1 MYRLAQLYFSTQGE
15 SHLVKL
21 KSENNHLFSLSLHPP
36 SSLGYQLLKLQRWY
50 IIGFVSFSDM
60 DRISGLSDE
69 LLVKILLLV
78 PTKVAVSTSILSKRW
93 ECLWM
98 WLPKLKYD
106 FRGCPEPEGKRLLL
120 FLDRNLPLHR
130 APVIESFRLELYG
143 SYLSPENVKMWV
155 VIALSHCL
163 RELDILH
170 ESYPPSKPIVLPS
183 NLFTC
188 KSLSVLKLDGDIIL
202 DVPRMV
208 SLPSLKTL
216 QLQSVTY
223 SKDETLQR
231 LLYNCPVLEDLM
243 LHLRDYGDTMQKY
256 FKLVD
261 DNDKSHYCLIEHMP
275 NLIEAHLDVSLTHI
289 KSLIGSITSVKRLTI
304 CSRFDEGFVF
314 NRLEHLKVCICNDH
328 SSNQLFRL
336 LKSSSILQELNLF
349 SMEDHEPQGMDDWN
363 EPSTVPECLLSSLQT
378 LSWSTYTGEPQERDI
393 VVYILKHALHLKTA
407 RIKSYESAVP
417 KFDMLKEFVCI
428 HVKMDR
434 ISGLSDEL
442 LVKILLFVPT
452 KVAVSTSILSKRWEY
467 LWMWLPRLE
476 YGHKDCSEPESKRL
490 QCFLDRNL
498 PLHRAPAIES
508 FRLELDNSVFKPEN
522 IKMCVVNAVY
532 HSVREL
538 EIVYESYSAKPNIL
552 PSNLYTCIS
561 LVILKLDGEILLD
574 VPRMVSLPSLKTMK
588 LQKVRYFN
596 EETLQQLLSS
606 CPVLEDLVVDLDEE
620 DTTRKLTV
628 VVPSLQSLSL
638 VIPWSNDIYGFV
650 MDTPA
655 LKYFKLVDDNQKSHY
670 CLIEHMP
677 NLIEAHL
684 DIAFPDIKSLIGSI
698 TSVKRLSIC

>member
-1 MYRLAQLYFSTQGE
+1 MLST
-15 SHLVKL
+15 VKKRIML
-21 KSENNHLFSLSLHPP
+21 LFGAKFYVSSGSIIFLDTRRKPFGKVKIRKQFHLFSLSLHPP

-143 SYLSPENVKMWV
+143 SYLTPENVKMWV

-163 RELDILH
+163 RELDILY

-417 KFDMLKEFVCI
+417 KFDMLKE
-428 HVKMDR
+428 
-434 ISGLSDEL
+434 LS
-442 LVKILLFVPT
+442 
-452 KVAVSTSILSKRWEY
+452 
-467 LWMWLPRLE
+467 
-476 YGHKDCSEPESKRL
+476 
-490 QCFLDRNL
+490 
-498 PLHRAPAIES
+498 
-508 FRLELDNSVFKPEN
+508 
-522 IKMCVVNAVY
+522 
-532 HSVREL
+532 
-538 EIVYESYSAKPNIL
+538 
-552 PSNLYTCIS
+552 
-561 LVILKLDGEILLD
+561 
-574 VPRMVSLPSLKTMK
+574 
-588 LQKVRYFN
+588 
-596 EETLQQLLSS
+596 LSS
-606 CPVLEDLVVDLDEE
+606 RASASCKLIFECASED
-620 DTTRKLTV
+620 
-628 VVPSLQSLSL
+628 
-638 VIPWSNDIYGFV
+638 
-650 MDTPA
+650 
-655 LKYFKLVDDNQKSHY
+655 
-670 CLIEHMP
+670 
-677 NLIEAHL
+677 
-684 DIAFPDIKSLIGSI
+684 
-698 TSVKRLSIC
+698 